1 MSIARSLIA
10 RVARQG
16 GGKLVDMA
24 VARLVPDTVAR
35 GTTPKGAG
43 KSSGIGSGIATV
55 AAAQL
60 ARRSVP
66 AAIVI
71 GGAVLAKH
79 LYDRRRAKAAA
90 AAATEAGSDE
100 QS

>member
-1 MSIARSLIA
+1 MSLVRSLIA
-10 RVARQG
+10 RAARQG

-35 GTTPKGAG
+35 GTTPRARKSGGIGAG
-43 KSSGIGSGIATV
+43 VATV

-79 LYDRRRAKAAA
+79 LYDRRREKAAA
-90 AAATEAGSDE
+90 AAASEAPGDD

>member
-16 GGKLVDMA
+16 GGKLVDLA
-24 VARLVPDTVAR
+24 VARLVPDTVAK
-35 GTTPKGAG
+35 GTTPKGG
-43 KSSGIGSGIATV
+43 KSGGIGSGIATV

-90 AAATEAGSDE
+90 AAASEAPSDE
-100 QS
+100 QP

>member
-16 GGKLVDMA
+16 GGRLVDMA
-24 VARLVPDTVAR
+24 VARLVPDTVAK
-35 GTTPKGAG
+35 GTTPKGG
-43 KSSGIGSGIATV
+43 KSGGIGPGIATV

-79 LYDRRRAKAAA
+79 LYDRRREKAAA
-90 AAATEAGSDE
+90 AAAREVSGDE
-100 QS
+100 QP

>member
-24 VARLVPDTVAR
+24 VARLVPDTVAK
-35 GTTPKGAG
+35 GTTPKGKRSG
-43 KSSGIGSGIATV
+43 GIGSGVATV

-79 LYDRRRAKAAA
+79 LYDRRREKAAA
-90 AAATEAGSDE
+90 AAASQAPSDDE
-100 QS
+100 S

>member
-16 GGKLVDMA
+16 GGRLVDMA
-24 VARLVPDTVAR
+24 VARLVPDTVAK
-35 GTTPKGAG
+35 GTTPKGKPG
-43 KSSGIGSGIATV
+43 GLGSGIATV

-79 LYDRRRAKAAA
+79 LYDRRREKAAA
-90 AAATEAGSDE
+90 AAASEAPSDE